1 MNQIAPISLSR
12 RGLLGAGGALVVS
25 FAAPRCATAQGI
37 ANFAAKVSP
46 RTPDRLSSWI
56 AVQQNGDVIAFW
68 GKVDMGQGTDIGI
81 AQIVAEELDV
91 PFARVKIVQGD
102 TRLTVNQGGA
112 SGSTGIELGAVP
124 LRFAAAEAR
133 RVLFDLAAAKFGVP
147 VASLAVSDGVISTG
161 DRRATYG
168 ELIGGQDFDVALQW
182 NSVLGNGLTARG
194 VAEPK
199 KPADYKLVG
208 KSVAREDITKKM
220 FAKAVY
226 VGDIRLPG
234 MLHGRM
240 IRPPVAG
247 ATVVSVDESSVAN
260 LKGVRVV
267 RNGGFLGV
275 VAPKEWD
282 AIKASQTLKVTWS
295 DAKPPFPSF
304 EKLHDHIRA
313 ATPLGGKAE
322 FDKGDALAALAKASS
337 VVTAEYEWPFQSH
350 SCMAPACAVADVR
363 ADGVTI
369 YSGTQKPHYSQQGV
383 AAILGRKPE
392 EVYVNWVSGP
402 GSYGRNDSGD
412 AAIDAALLSKAVGA
426 PVRLQGMRHEG
437 HGWDPKG
444 PASVHTGRAVL
455 DDSGR
460 ITALEF
466 ATRGFSRTDVD
477 SNESNPQHSLAGQM
491 MGRGTKHT
499 PAFGA
504 PEGAYE
510 FAAKRLTWESIPP
523 LLEAASP
530 LRSSHLRDP
539 VGPQLI
545 FGYES
550 FIDELAHTAKA
561 DPIEFRLKHL
571 TDARAIA
578 VIKAAAEKFGW
589 KPRVAASQV
598 ATGDLMTGRGIA
610 YAQRGRTVVAIIAEV
625 TVSRSTGKV
634 LPTRYVVGHECGLIV
649 NPEGLRLTIEGN
661 IIHAS
666 SRSLHEETTFD
677 QNNVTSVDWLTYP
690 ILDMTEAP
698 VSVDVV
704 LINRP
709 DRPALGAGEA
719 TTRPMAAAIANAIFD
734 ATGVR
739 MRKAPF
745 TADRMKAGLGLPV

>member
-1 MNQIAPISLSR
+1 MNQITPISLSR
-12 RGLLGAGGALVVS
+12 RGLLAAGGALVVS
-25 FAAPRCATAQGI
+25 FAVPRCATAQI
-37 ANFAAKVSP
+37 AAKVAP

-56 AVQQNGDVIAFW
+56 AVQQNGDVIAFF
-68 GKVDMGQGTDIGI
+68 GKVDMGQGVDIAIG
-81 AQIVAEELDV
+81 QIVAEELDV
-91 PFARVKIVQGD
+91 PFTRVKVIQGD
-102 TRLTVNQGGA
+102 TKLTVNQGGA
-112 SGSTGIELGAVP
+112 SGSTGIELGSIP

-133 RVLFDLAAAKFGVP
+133 RTLLELAAAKFGVP
-147 VASLAVSDGVISTG
+147 TASLAISDGVISTG
-161 DRRATYG
+161 DRRVTYG
-168 ELIGGQDFDVALQW
+168 ELIGGREFDVAMQW
-182 NSVLGNGLTARG
+182 NNVLGNPLTARG
-194 VAEPK
+194 LAEPK
-199 KPADYKLVG
+199 KPADYKIVG
-208 KSVAREDITKKM
+208 KSITRDDITRKM
-220 FAKAVY
+220 FARETY

-240 IRPPVAG
+240 IRPATAG
-247 ATVVSVDESSVAN
+247 ATVVSVDETSVAH

-267 RNGGFLGV
+267 KNGGFLGI
-275 VAPKEWD
+275 VAPREWD
-282 AIKASQTLKVTWS
+282 AVRASQTLKVVWS
-295 DAKPPFPSF
+295 DAKPPFPPF

-322 FDKGDALAALAKASS
+322 FDQGDAKAALARAAS

-350 SCMAPACAVADVR
+350 SCMGPACAVADVR
-363 ADGVTI
+363 PDGVTI

-392 EVYVNWVSGP
+392 NVHVAWTTGP

-412 AAIDAALLSKAVGA
+412 AAIDAALLSQAVGA

-455 DDSGR
+455 DDTGR

-466 ATRGFSRTDVD
+466 ASRAFSRSDID

-491 MGRGTKHT
+491 MGLGIKPTA
-499 PAFGA
+499 AFGA

-510 FAAKRLTWESIPP
+510 FAAKRLTWETIAP
-523 LLEAASP
+523 LLAAGSP
-530 LRSSHLRDP
+530 LRTSHLRDP

-550 FIDELAHTAKA
+550 FIDELAHTAHA
-561 DPIEFRLKHL
+561 DPIEFRLRHL
-571 TDARAIA
+571 TDTRAIA
-578 VIKAAAEKFGW
+578 VIKGAAEKFGW
-589 KPRVAASQV
+589 QPRVAASRV
-598 ATGDLMTGRGIA
+598 ATGDLMVGRGIA
-610 YAQRGRTVVAIIAEV
+610 YAQRNRTVVAIIAEV
-625 TVSRSTGKV
+625 TVSRSTGV
-634 LPTRYVVGHECGLIV
+634 VRPTRYVVAHECGLIV
-649 NPEGLRLTIEGN
+649 NPDGLARTIEGN

-666 SRSLHEETTFD
+666 SRSLHEEVMFD
-677 QNNVTSVDWLTYP
+677 ANAVTSVDWLSYP
-690 ILDMTEAP
+690 ILDITEAP
-698 VSVDVV
+698 ASIDLV

-719 TTRPMAAAIANAIFD
+719 TTRPVAAAIGNAIFD
-734 ATGVR
+734 ATGIR